1 MIHDWTPFPELNNV
15 LGTLVSD
22 VSAILGD
29 HMIGAYLQGSFALDE
44 GDQQSDSDFLIVLRD
59 DPPPQQLGE
68 LMLLHDA
75 IPLRDGHWTKHL
87 EGSYPIADE
96 LRGLSARAAEWWF
109 VDHGSRSMQRS
120 THCNHAFVRW
130 LTREHGITL
139 TGPAPADLIEAVPP
153 EAVRE
158 EMRAMLPRVVPDLMS
173 WATLDI
179 AWVQRILIATTCRI
193 LFTLDTAEVT
203 SKRLALEWAIKRFE
217 PEWKPLLLQVLTDRP
232 LGLNVE
238 EPPRPGSVEQS
249 LAFVGHAQDVAANW

>member
-96 LRGLSARAAEWWF
+96 LRGLPEPPSGGSSTTAHARC
-109 VDHGSRSMQRS
+109 D
-120 THCNHAFVRW
+120 
-130 LTREHGITL
+130 
-139 TGPAPADLIEAVPP
+139 APP
-153 EAVRE
+153 
-158 EMRAMLPRVVPDLMS
+158 
-173 WATLDI
+173 T
-179 AWVQRILIATTCRI
+179 ATTRSS
-193 LFTLDTAEVT
+193 A
-203 SKRLALEWAIKRFE
+203 
-217 PEWKPLLLQVLTDRP
+217 
-232 LGLNVE
+232 G
-238 EPPRPGSVEQS
+238 
-249 LAFVGHAQDVAANW
+249 